1 MPTNRGYDSF
11 FGYLSGMQDHFTEQ
25 LGSFIACKTVVDLT
39 EQDRPAPGDQNGTY
53 SGWLYNRRA
62 VQVIDDAA
70 AQRRRWL
77 AARAG
82 AGAGAGDAGATA
94 ATAATAPLAPPKP
107 FFLNYWMQNTHG
119 PVEVPEQ
126 YSSLYNFSKAEGAPK
141 LNTFYGMVSVVDE
154 AVGNITAALKE
165 GGLWESTL
173 VVYTHDNGAPLGA
186 GGSNF
191 PLRGGKNSNFEG

>member
-25 LGSFIACKTVVDLT
+25 LGGFIACKTVVDLT

-77 AARAG
+77 AARA
-82 AGAGAGDAGATA
+82 A
-94 ATAATAPLAPPKP
+94 ATAATAPLASATYAPRQ
-107 FFLNYWMQNTHG
+107 LLLGEHG
-119 PVEVPEQ
+119 PHQQLRQLLQVQHLHHHRQLQLAPNPAAARLLRHTSSETTGACVCARAAPPEEAAAEPT
-126 YSSLYNFSKAEGAPK
+126 SLQSAAWSAAEAELAHTP
-141 LNTFYGMVSVVDE
+141 
-154 AVGNITAALKE
+154 IT
-165 GGLWESTL
+165 
-173 VVYTHDNGAPLGA
+173 
-186 GGSNF
+186 
-191 PLRGGKNSNFEG
+191 